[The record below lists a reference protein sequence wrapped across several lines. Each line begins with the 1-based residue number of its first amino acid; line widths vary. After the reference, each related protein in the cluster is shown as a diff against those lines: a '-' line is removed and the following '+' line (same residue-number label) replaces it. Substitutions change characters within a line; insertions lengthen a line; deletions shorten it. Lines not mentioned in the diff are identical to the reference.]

1 MAVKRL
7 DTEEKLL
14 YSIEEASRL
23 LSMSRAQVYRLIDA
37 CQIGSVKIGRSRRI
51 SRSQLDAFV
60 RSLELASPT
69 QDRFVL
75 ASQFAKR
82 PALPS

>member
-23 LSMSRAQVYRLIDA
+23 LSMSRAQVYRLIDV
-37 CQIGSVKIGRSRRI
+37 CQLGSVKIGRSRRI
-51 SRSQLDAFV
+51 SRSQLEAFV
-60 RSLELASPT
+60 RSLESVSPSL
-69 QDRFVL
+69 DRFFN
-75 ASQFAKR
+75 ASQFAKQS
-82 PALPS
+82 ALPS